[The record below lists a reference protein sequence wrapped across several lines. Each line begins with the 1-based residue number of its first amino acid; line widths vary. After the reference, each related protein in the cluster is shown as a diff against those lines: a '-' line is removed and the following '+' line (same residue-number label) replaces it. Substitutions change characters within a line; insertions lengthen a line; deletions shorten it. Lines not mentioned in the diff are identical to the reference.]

1 MGRMRRAIVGDHFV
15 CIAVVGGNERKTALG
30 LHRFNDLRNTRIDRL
45 DSGNRSGNNARMSNH
60 VRVCEVHDIHVG
72 FVVFNRR
79 SKRVGNSG
87 FAHLGL

>member
-1 MGRMRRAIVGDHFV
+1 MSRMRRAIVGDHFV
-15 CIAVVGGNERKTALG
+15 CIAVIGGNERKTALG
-30 LHRFNDLRNTRIDRL
+30 LHRFNDLRNTRIDRR
-45 DSGNRSGNNARMSNH
+45 NRSGNNARMSNH

-72 FVVFNRR
+72 LVVFNRC